1 MLIRCLGFLLFAAIL
16 SPASADIPVGPGRVL
31 LGETDPI
38 EVYTYR
44 PPTYTDGPLLII
56 CHGVQRNAEDYRNF
70 AISMAERFGAIV
82 AAPHFD
88 RERFPYNDYQQGGIL
103 RNGAVRPAE
112 QWTFNR
118 LSALVAQLRVLT
130 GDPARPFYV
139 IGHSAGGQF
148 VARLAGI
155 VGSIGAERL
164 IAANPGSHLF
174 PVRDADYGY
183 GFGGLPAELSDDAAL
198 QRYLAAPL
206 TLYLGTGD
214 VDPDHPSLDRSPPA
228 LAQGNSRYARGLAC
242 YHAAKSLAQAKG
254 WSFNW
259 RLVTTPGVDHNAARM
274 FAMPETADALFGAAQ
289 MER

>member
-1 MLIRCLGFLLFAAIL
+1 MFTRCLGFLLLAATL
-16 SPASADIPVGPGRVL
+16 LPASAEIPVGPGRVL

-38 EVYTYR
+38 AVYTYR

-70 AISMAERFGAIV
+70 AINLAERFGAIV

-103 RNGAVRPAE
+103 RDGVVRPAG
-112 QWTFNR
+112 QWTFHR
-118 LSALVAQLRVLT
+118 LSALVTQLRTLT
-130 GDPARPFYV
+130 GDPARRFYV

-164 IAANPGSHLF
+164 IATNPGSHLF
-174 PVRDADYGY
+174 PERAAAYGF
-183 GFGGLPAELSDDAAL
+183 GFGGLPDELSDDAAL

-228 LAQGNSRYARGLAC
+228 LAQGNSRFARGLAC
-242 YHAAKSLAQAKG
+242 FQMAQTLAQTKG

-259 RLVTTPGVDHNAARM
+259 RLVTAPGVDHNAARM
-274 FAMPETADALFGAAQ
+274 FAMPEAADALFGA
-289 MER
+289 ERKER